1 MVFVAF
7 RLHFPHDSIVS
18 TLERGGTTVTLKRDK
33 RKGFSL
39 IELLIVIA
47 IILII
52 AAMALPRL
60 GQARRAAY
68 EMAAIR
74 SLSTINTAQV
84 QYFSTYG
91 RYAQSLAEL
100 GPPPGNANPTPAS
113 ADLIPESLSI
123 GLHSGYVF
131 TMVGTPAGYTV
142 NGDPQADTTGT
153 RHFYTDHSSEIRQ
166 NFTQPA
172 SEVDPAI
179 Q

>member
-1 MVFVAF
+1 MISLN
-7 RLHFPHDSIVS
+7 RIHRRS
-18 TLERGGTTVTLKRDK
+18 RG
-33 RKGFSL
+33 GFSL

-52 AAMALPRL
+52 ASIAIPKLT
-60 GQARRAAY
+60 QARKAAY

-74 SLSTINTAQV
+74 SLHTVNTAQV

-91 RYAQSLAEL
+91 RYAASLAEL
-100 GPPPGNANPTPAS
+100 GPPPGNAAPSPSA
-113 ADLIPESLSI
+113 ADLIPQNLST

-142 NGDPQADTTGT
+142 SADPQAETTGT
-153 RHFYTDHSSEIRQ
+153 RHFYTDHNNVIRQ
-166 NFTQPA
+166 NTSQPA
-172 SEVDPAI
+172 SETDPEI